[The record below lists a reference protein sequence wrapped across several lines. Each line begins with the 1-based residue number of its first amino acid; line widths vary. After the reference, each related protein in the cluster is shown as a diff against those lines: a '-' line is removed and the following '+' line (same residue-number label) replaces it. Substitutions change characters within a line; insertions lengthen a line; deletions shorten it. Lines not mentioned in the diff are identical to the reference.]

1 MILGSFF
8 SKILN
13 YLLTRM
19 PLEKRV
25 KIITY
30 LIRNA
35 YFSPDKKES
44 LMFLLEIDR
53 ELYSLLGGASVRYG
67 NGTHTKHRHIGY
79 HDFFIKNIEP
89 GSKVL
94 DVGSGSGFLAYDIVT
109 KVKDTKVLG
118 IDIDEKN
125 VAYAKKQFIHPNL
138 RFIAGDA
145 LKDLPRERFDVV
157 VLSNV
162 LEHLDDR
169 TEFLKL
175 LKERI
180 SPSKYLIRV
189 PIFERDW
196 RVPLKKELGVDY
208 RLDPTHRI
216 EYTQE
221 EFFNELSQAGL
232 RAEAYEV
239 RWGEIW
245 AVVKKS

>member
-1 MILGSFF
+1 MILGSFL
-8 SKILN
+8 SKTLN
-13 YLLTRM
+13 YLFTKIPFNARL
-19 PLEKRV
+19 

-30 LIRNA
+30 LIRIA

-44 LMFLLEIDR
+44 LRFLLEIDR
-53 ELYSLLGGASVRYG
+53 ELYTLLGVASVRYG
-67 NGTHTKHRHIGY
+67 SGTHTKHKHIGY
-79 HDFFIKNIEP
+79 HDFFVKNIEP
-89 GSKVL
+89 GSRVL
-94 DVGSGSGFLAYDIVT
+94 DIGCGNGLLAYDIAT
-109 KVKDTKVLG
+109 RVKNSEVLG
-118 IDIDEKN
+118 IDINEEN
-125 VAYAKKQFIHPNL
+125 IASAKRKFTHPNL
-138 RFIAGDA
+138 KFVAGDA

-169 TEFLKL
+169 TKFLKL

-221 EFFNELSQAGL
+221 EFFNELHQTGL
-232 RAEAYEV
+232 RTEAYEV

-245 AVVKKS
+245 AVAKIE